1 VTAFQRFWRPSN
13 TGITAMGKAR
23 PKNAKQGGPLAMASE
38 WNVLTTAWL
47 EVMNLH
53 GDAITVSP
61 LAALKAASDLQCIA
75 LANPLDLF
83 SAHRFLLTLLYWK
96 ADECDGVEK
105 LRKSLLA
112 GRMPKA
118 ILTALAGEADNFALF
133 DAKKPFLQD
142 PSVKNAK
149 VLPPAYLFAEMA
161 SGTNVAHFHHGDD
174 DASQLCLRCATQ
186 GLLRLAPWT
195 QSGGSGKQ
203 PSIHGAPP
211 IMAIAKGSSLCETLG
226 LNLVPVDAPLGKP
239 QWSGHFHPSAKSKRV
254 SLMEALTWNARRVHL
269 LEPQPPSTCS
279 HCGGRS
285 LPTVGPI
292 VFEKNEACKTAD
304 EYTEDWRD
312 PAAFHRTKD
321 GKTTKTSNESDAAVG
336 TDMRRLFTQKFGPK
350 VEPAPVALV
359 MAANPTHKG
368 WILVM
373 PCTNPAN
380 NKSYDHRLVTLD
392 EWPSES
398 PPRPELWP
406 SDIPLLAGDPRAI
419 HSPKS
424 VAAGSGALAFVRAA
438 SQLDPA
444 SWAVIANAADGG
456 MHEQAAAFD
465 VFTGIYWA
473 LRNRQAGVPSR
484 QASWMTLKL
493 MATVSEKHRAYRV
506 GAAVQPWKSL
516 NTRQP
521 PQKTRNGKVRVYP
534 RRIPTDVRLE
544 RELREIIHREVSK
557 SPHAS
562 IDWPGLCQFLQNVLP

>member
-1 VTAFQRFWRPSN
+1 MTKVHATDSP
-13 TGITAMGKAR
+13 TGGSLARAM
-23 PKNAKQGGPLAMASE
+23 E
-38 WNVLTTAWL
+38 WNVLTSAWL
-47 EVMNLH
+47 EVMDSQGH
-53 GDAITVSP
+53 AISVSP
-61 LAALKAASDLQCIA
+61 LTALTLASELQCIA

-96 ADECDGVEK
+96 ADECGGVEK

-112 GRMPKA
+112 GKMPKA
-118 ILTALAGEADNFALF
+118 ILTALVGEAGAFSLF
-133 DAKKPFLQD
+133 DSKKPFLQD
-142 PSVKNAK
+142 SSVKNAK

-186 GLLRLAPWT
+186 GLLRLAPWI

-203 PSIHGAPP
+203 PAIHGAPP

-279 HCGGRS
+279 HCGGDS

-350 VEPAPVALV
+350 VEPAPVATV
-359 MAANPTHKG
+359 MDANPAHKG

-398 PPRPELWP
+398 PPRPEQWP

-419 HSPKS
+419 PSPKS
-424 VAAGSGALAFVRAA
+424 VTAGSGALAFVRGAT
-438 SQLDPA
+438 QLDSA

-465 VFTGIYWA
+465 IFTGIYWP
-473 LRNRQAGVPSR
+473 LRSRQAGVSSR
-484 QASWMTLKL
+484 QAAWMTLKL
-493 MATVSEKHRAYRV
+493 MATVSEKHRTRQA
-506 GAAVQPWKSL
+506 GLTAQPWKSL
-516 NTRQP
+516 STSQP
-521 PQKTRNGKVRVYP
+521 PQRTRNGKVRIYP

-544 RELREIIHREVSK
+544 RELREIIRREITK
-557 SPHAS
+557 SQHAP
-562 IDWPGLCQFLQNVLP
+562 IDWPGLCQFLHNVLP